1 MPILHSKTSFN
12 KEKRVFPNTISLLID
27 GWPTPLVRLET
38 ECNEKKEV
46 WAKLE
51 FYNAFSKSVK
61 DRPVWNMLIKALEEG
76 SLRHMLEEATSGN
89 VGISLACLS
98 NIFGLK
104 FTAYVPKPT
113 PRTTEILLKILGAN
127 VIRTEYQ
134 TIDRRFWTEVSEHAK
149 QIGATN
155 LNQFENDANFEIHYE
170 TTARE
175 IVEQLESI
183 GRTPDFV
190 IAGIGT
196 SGHIAAISKRLKN
209 RYGDQVKIIGVQ
221 PAPGSSIPGIKR
233 VETEPKWLS
242 MVKVDKIIDISWEEA
257 VEGVIEVAR
266 REGLL
271 IGLSSGA
278 VFQAYKKLSE
288 NEGVFVLVFPD
299 DGFKYVEHFERYLR
313 LRGIKLSVEE

>member
-1 MPILHSKTSFN
+1 MPILHSEAPFN
-12 KEKRVFPNTISLLID
+12 KEKRVFPNTISLLVD
-27 GWPTPLVRLET
+27 GWPTPIVRLET
-38 ECNEKKEV
+38 ESNDKREV

-61 DRPVWNMLIKALEEG
+61 DRPVWNMLIKALEAG
-76 SLRHMLEEATSGN
+76 SLSDTLEEATSGN
-89 VGISLACLS
+89 VGIALACLS

-113 PRTTEILLKILGAN
+113 PRTTEILLRVLGAD
-127 VIRTEYQ
+127 VVRTGYQ
-134 TIDRRFWTEVSEHAK
+134 MIDRHFWIEVSEHARR
-149 QIGATN
+149 IGATN

-175 IVEQLESI
+175 IIEQLESI

-196 SGHIAAISKRLKN
+196 SGHIAAISKRLKE
-209 RYGDQVKIIGVQ
+209 RYGDRVKIIGVQ
-221 PAPGSSIPGIKR
+221 PAPGSTIPGIKR
-233 VETEPKWLS
+233 VEAGPKWLS
-242 MVKVDKIIDISWEEA
+242 MVKVDKIIDISWKEA
-257 VEGVIEVAR
+257 VEGVIEVAHK
-266 REGLL
+266 EGIL

-288 NEGVFVLVFPD
+288 NNGVFVLIFPD
-299 DGFKYVEHFERYLR
+299 DGFKYVEHFEKYL
-313 LRGIKLSVEE
+313 KLCGKEGD